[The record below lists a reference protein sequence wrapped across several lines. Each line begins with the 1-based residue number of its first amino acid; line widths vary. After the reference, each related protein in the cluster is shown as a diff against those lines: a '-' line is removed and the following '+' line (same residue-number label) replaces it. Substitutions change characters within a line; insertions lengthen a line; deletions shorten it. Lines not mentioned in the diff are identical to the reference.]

1 MKLNKINR
9 NWKIKN
15 NSNNTNSYYLIDD
28 STDITDSQP
37 PILAITNTPIVA
49 NLDNLSV
56 SDQMDSFISSYTES
70 DATEFSDILDVFD
83 NAYRDIKD
91 ILLKDIK
98 KGVWDLIQNEIR
110 QKIYQ
115 HSQDK
120 HQTFADKRI
129 IANLEKEIHFLKTEI
144 ETKNEMIKKFIKN
157 DSYRDENSNVPQDGR
172 IREFTRIP
180 SDSDTCEINT
190 VNRSIGKQLK
200 AIRESKH
207 KEYLQNT
214 CHKSLSQENI
224 VETNEKNDRD
234 KTNGQPNDTRKK
246 IELKNE
252 QDERDNESCWPSGT
266 CAMVGDSMVNGI
278 HAKNMVTLKFF
289 ISGLPEL
296 KILINI
302 AYQSSKTNQIT

>member
-115 HSQDK
+115 YSQDK

-144 ETKNEMIKKFIKN
+144 EMKNEMIKKFIKN

-180 SDSDTCEINT
+180 SDSDTCE
-190 VNRSIGKQLK
+190 
-200 AIRESKH
+200 
-207 KEYLQNT
+207 
-214 CHKSLSQENI
+214 
-224 VETNEKNDRD
+224 
-234 KTNGQPNDTRKK
+234 
-246 IELKNE
+246 
-252 QDERDNESCWPSGT
+252 
-266 CAMVGDSMVNGI
+266 
-278 HAKNMVTLKFF
+278 
-289 ISGLPEL
+289 
-296 KILINI
+296 
-302 AYQSSKTNQIT
+302 

>member
-1 MKLNKINR
+1 
-9 NWKIKN
+9 
-15 NSNNTNSYYLIDD
+15 
-28 STDITDSQP
+28 
-37 PILAITNTPIVA
+37 
-49 NLDNLSV
+49 
-56 SDQMDSFISSYTES
+56 
-70 DATEFSDILDVFD
+70 
-83 NAYRDIKD
+83 
-91 ILLKDIK
+91 
-98 KGVWDLIQNEIR
+98 
-110 QKIYQ
+110 
-115 HSQDK
+115 
-120 HQTFADKRI
+120 
-129 IANLEKEIHFLKTEI
+129 
-144 ETKNEMIKKFIKN
+144 MIKKFIKN

-224 VETNEKNDRD
+224 VVTNEKNDRD

>member
-98 KGVWDLIQNEIR
+98 KGVWDLLQNEIR

-115 HSQDK
+115 YSQDK

-157 DSYRDENSNVPQDGR
+157 DSYRDENSNVPQYGR

>member
-115 HSQDK
+115 YSQDK

>member
-1 MKLNKINR
+1 MKLNKMNR

-91 ILLKDIK
+91 ILLKDMK

-115 HSQDK
+115 YSQDK

>member
-1 MKLNKINR
+1 M
-9 NWKIKN
+9 
-15 NSNNTNSYYLIDD
+15 
-28 STDITDSQP
+28 
-37 PILAITNTPIVA
+37 
-49 NLDNLSV
+49 NLDNNLNSV
-56 SDQMDSFISSYTES
+56 PDQIDSFISSDTEP

-83 NAYRDIKD
+83 NTFKNVKYQKIKD
-91 ILLKDIK
+91 ILLEDIK
-98 KGVWDLIQNEIR
+98 KDMCDLIQNEIR
-110 QKIYQ
+110 QKINLY
-115 HSQDK
+115 SQDE
-120 HQTFADKRI
+120 HQTLVDKRI

>member
-15 NSNNTNSYYLIDD
+15 NSSNTNSYYLIDD

-115 HSQDK
+115 YSQDK